1 MASITIRN
9 LDEDVK
15 QKLKARASENGRSME
30 QEVRSIL
37 SDVLENDGSHM
48 AKEQLA
54 IYGRPRPKF
63 GQEVYSEE
71 EVEHY
76 RKIAREKGF
85 YASIRSIVDK
95 YGGFDDFELPPRK
108 VEPFRNP
115 FEEWTNEDS

>member
-37 SDVLENDGSHM
+37 SDVLENDRPQM
-48 AKEQLA
+48 AKEPLA
-54 IYGRPRPKF
+54 IYGRPRPKY
-63 GQEVYSEE
+63 GQEEYSEE
-71 EVEHY
+71 EVAHY

-95 YGGFDDFELPPRK
+95 YGPVEIELPPR
-108 VEPFRNP
+108 VPQPFRNP
-115 FEEWTNEDS
+115 FGGWEDDNS

>member
-9 LDEDVK
+9 LDDDLK

-37 SDVLENDGSHM
+37 TDVLEPNGVH
-48 AKEQLA
+48 ALKESTVS
-54 IYGRPRPKF
+54 YGRPRSIHD
-63 GQEVYSEE
+63 QIDYSEE

-76 RKIAREKGF
+76 RKIAKEKGF

-95 YGGFDDFELPPRK
+95 YGPVEIELPQRIPQ
-108 VEPFRNP
+108 PFRNP
-115 FEEWTNEDS
+115 FEDWNDDNS

>member
-37 SDVLENDGSHM
+37 SDVLENDGPHM

-54 IYGRPRPKF
+54 IYGRPRPKY

-71 EVEHY
+71 DVVHY

-95 YGGFDDFELPPRK
+95 YGPVEIELPPR
-108 VEPFRNP
+108 VPQPFRNP
-115 FEEWTNEDS
+115 FEGWEDDNS